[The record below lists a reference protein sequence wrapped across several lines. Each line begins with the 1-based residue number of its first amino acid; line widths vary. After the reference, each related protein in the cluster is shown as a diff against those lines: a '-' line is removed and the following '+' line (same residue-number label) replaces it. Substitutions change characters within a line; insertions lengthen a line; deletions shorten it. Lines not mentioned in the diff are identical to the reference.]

1 MKKAMELFL
10 VLLLLCLGAYGWW
23 YAGTYYAANMNG
35 EFSGEAEKVAWALQL
50 LIEEMRTLVARL

>member
-23 YAGTYYAANMNG
+23 YAGTYYAANIDG
-35 EFSGEAEKVAWALQL
+35 VFSGDADKVALALQL
-50 LIEEMRTLVARL
+50 LFEEMRTLVARL